1 MPFFVRAP
9 SVDASFSRRVGQ
21 PRRRSIVRVGAPGAS
36 CICLLGQQYESGAAP
51 DGPHRVAELPE
62 PSTPCRRD
70 SSTITKKQPHHGPA
84 PPNACGPSSRR
95 RSIARERTASI

>member
-1 MPFFVRAP
+1 MPPFVHAP
-9 SVDASFSRRVGQ
+9 KGRCELSLDVWDKPAALH
-21 PRRRSIVRVGAPGAS
+21 IVRVAPSNCMARN
-36 CICLLGQQYESGAAP
+36 CLLGKQYESGAAP

-84 PPNACGPSSRR
+84 PP
-95 RSIARERTASI
+95 E